1 MVCVER
7 VRNGAPPVFVN
18 GDQGEELGARG
29 GVAAELAVQCGG
41 DRTGPRCSDA
51 TYGHA
56 QMLGLHD
63 DTQTARRNVIL
74 EPVGD
79 LLRQPFLHLGA
90 AGEQLD
96 YPSQLGEAKNPL
108 PGR

>member
-1 MVCVER
+1 MR
-7 VRNGAPPVFVN
+7 R
-18 GDQGEELGARG
+18 RH
-29 GVAAELAVQCGG
+29 
-41 DRTGPRCSDA
+41 
-51 TYGHA
+51 GHA

-63 DTQTARRNVIL
+63 NTQTARRNVIL
-74 EPVGD
+74 EPVSD

-96 YPSQLGEAKNPL
+96 YPSQLGEARIRF

>member
-1 MVCVER
+1 MAR
-7 VRNGAPPVFVN
+7 RRLFVGSN
-18 GDQGEELGARG
+18 QGEELGSRG
-29 GVAAELAVQCGG
+29 GVVTELAVQCGG
-41 DRTGPRCSDA
+41 DRPGSRCSDA

-74 EPVGD
+74 EPVSD

-96 YPSQLGEAKNPL
+96 YPSQLGKTKNPL
-108 PGR
+108 PR

>member
-1 MVCVER
+1 MAR
-7 VRNGAPPVFVN
+7 RRLFVGSN
-18 GDQGEELGARG
+18 QGEELGSRG
-29 GVAAELAVQCGG
+29 GVVTELAVQCGG
-41 DRTGPRCSDA
+41 DRPGSRCSDA

-74 EPVGD
+74 EPVSD
-79 LLRQPFLHLGA
+79 LLRQPFLHLGRRA
-90 AGEQLD
+90 NSSTTRANLER
-96 YPSQLGEAKNPL
+96 PRIRS